1 MKKYKNGID
10 FVIVSYLPKGVE
22 YCKLL
27 VKSIHKYFE
36 GVSYG
41 INIVVNYTNKEDDIR
56 VHKEIFDND
65 ELVSILEGVDQ
76 TESQQLSPEGS
87 LHHHGSDRFGK
98 IDNNKTCLGSYY
110 GVWGTNIG
118 IKNGNRAYVCVL
130 DADAIF
136 LNRCHDE
143 LVDLAEKYS
152 FIGNRWDPGN
162 LHHAD
167 NTIPELG
174 VVKLMLGFSK
184 REFYDDI
191 LSEKYVEKGI
201 WSDEPW
207 NVDYRDVGGNL
218 TWYAQEKDLEICVLD
233 NSHWDTEEIRNAF
246 GANWEDVKDWN
257 RSSSGHLLN
266 LPYGEQAWIGDKPIF
281 YHQTRGGYRRA
292 AQLPDWVNACEKYLE
307 EN

>member
-41 INIVVNYTNKEDDIR
+41 INIVVNYTDKEDDIR

-76 TESQQLSPEGS
+76 TESQQLSSEGS

-118 IKNGNRAYVCVL
+118 IKKWRPDKKVCFNL
-130 DADAIF
+130 
-136 LNRCHDE
+136 
-143 LVDLAEKYS
+143 
-152 FIGNRWDPGN
+152 GN
-162 LHHAD
+162 L
-167 NTIPELG
+167 
-174 VVKLMLGFSK
+174 
-184 REFYDDI
+184 
-191 LSEKYVEKGI
+191 
-201 WSDEPW
+201 
-207 NVDYRDVGGNL
+207 
-218 TWYAQEKDLEICVLD
+218 
-233 NSHWDTEEIRNAF
+233 
-246 GANWEDVKDWN
+246 
-257 RSSSGHLLN
+257 SSSI
-266 LPYGEQAWIGDKPIF
+266 PFSPSF
-281 YHQTRGGYRRA
+281 
-292 AQLPDWVNACEKYLE
+292 NASRCEI
-307 EN
+307 